1 MRKLYL
7 FACFPILLLYISFG
21 LTSCGPS
28 AEERA
33 AAGDISEYYNEKA
46 RLDAIEEEGNSTNN
60 RYRNGDVVY
69 MGPKGEIV
77 AQVIWSNSK
86 QMTVMYVD
94 HGGVAHIM
102 ENVQYFQVTTE
113 KPN

>member
-33 AAGDISEYYNEKA
+33 AAEKA

>member
-33 AAGDISEYYNEKA
+33 AAEKA

-77 AQVIWSNSK
+77 AQVIWSNSR